1 MKQIPDSSVDAI
13 ICDPP
18 YGITECEWDKALPYD
33 EIWKEYR
40 RILKPAGTAVLF
52 AAQPFTTD
60 LINSNRAGF
69 RYCWYWKK
77 NNATGAPF
85 AKVQPMRCIED
96 ICVFY
101 TTGSTD
107 NAGKHKALRAY
118 MMSELAASGLKRRD
132 IDKLLGNRMSSHY
145 FTNGRQFAIPSEE
158 SWAKLQSTGRFQRSY
173 VDIRAEWA
181 TEAGSQG
188 GRTHTYNPQGL
199 VKLTKPIERK
209 GPKQNNVYSSF
220 NAKVT
225 PQLCTNYPR
234 NVLEYANEATDSR
247 KRIHPTQK
255 PVALL
260 EYLIKTYTNEGET
273 VLDNCMGSGS
283 TGVACINTGRRFIGI
298 EKDAAYYEKAKQRI
312 ESAAFA
318 MQSKG

>member
-33 EIWKEYR
+33 EIWKAYR

-101 TTGSTD
+101 TGASTD

-118 MMSELAASGLKRRD
+118 MLSELAASGLKRRD
-132 IDKLLGNRMSSHY
+132 IDKLLCNRMSSHY

-158 SWAKLQSTGRFQRSY
+158 SWAKLQSTGHFQRPY
-173 VDIRAEWA
+173 EDIRAEWA
-181 TEAGSQG
+181 AEAGGQK
-188 GRTHTYNPQGL
+188 GRAHTYNPQGL
-199 VKLTKPIERK
+199 VKFTKPIERK

-220 NAKVT
+220 SGKLK
-225 PQLCTNYPR
+225 PQLYTNYPR
-234 NVLEYANEATDSR
+234 NVLEFTNEANDSR
-247 KRIHPTQK
+247 KRLHPTQK

-260 EYLIKTYTNEGET
+260 EYLIRTYTNEGET

-283 TGVACINTGRRFIGI
+283 TGVACVNTGRKFIGI
-298 EKDAAYYEKAKQRI
+298 EKDATYYEKAKQRI
-312 ESAAFA
+312 EGAAFA
-318 MQSKG
+318 LQ

>member
-1 MKQIPDSSVDAI
+1 MNGIPDSSVDAI

-18 YGITECEWDKALPYD
+18 YGITECEWDKALPFD
-33 EIWKEYR
+33 EIWKAYR

-101 TTGSTD
+101 TTASTD

-118 MMSELAASGLKRRD
+118 MMSELTASGLKRRD
-132 IDKLLGNRMSSHY
+132 IDKLLGNSMSSHY
-145 FTNGRQFAIPSEE
+145 FTNGRQFAIPSAE

-173 VDIRAEWA
+173 EDIRTEWEA
-181 TEAGSQG
+181 EAGGQG

-199 VKLTKPIERK
+199 VKLEKPIERK
-209 GPKQNNVYSSF
+209 EARPNAVYSSF
-220 NAKVT
+220 SGKLR
-225 PQLCTNYPR
+225 PQLYTNYPR
-234 NVLEYANEATDSR
+234 NVLEFANEATDSR
-247 KRIHPTQK
+247 KRLHPTQK
-255 PVALL
+255 PVPLL

-283 TGVACINTGRRFIGI
+283 TGVACVNTGRKFIGI
-298 EKDAAYYEKAKQRI
+298 EKDAAYYEAAKQRI
-312 ESAAFA
+312 ENAAFA
-318 MQSKG
+318 LH

>member
-1 MKQIPDSSVDAI
+1 MKEIPDSSVDAI

-18 YGITECEWDKALPYD
+18 YGITECAWDKALPYD
-33 EIWKEYR
+33 EIWKAYR

-101 TTGSTD
+101 TGASTD
-107 NAGKHKALRAY
+107 NAGKHKALRTY

-132 IDKLLGNRMSSHY
+132 IDKLLCNRMSSHY

-173 VDIRAEWA
+173 EDIRAEWEA
-181 TEAGSQG
+181 EAGGQG
-188 GRTHTYNPQGL
+188 GHTHTYNPQGL
-199 VKLTKPIERK
+199 VKLAKPIERK

-220 NAKVT
+220 SAKVK
-225 PQLCTNYPR
+225 PQLYTNYPR
-234 NVLEYANEATDSR
+234 NVLEYANEANDSR
-247 KRIHPTQK
+247 KRLHPTQK
-255 PVALL
+255 PVAML

-298 EKDAAYYEKAKQRI
+298 EKDAEYYEKAKQRI

-318 MQSKG
+318 LQ

>member
-33 EIWKEYR
+33 EIWKAYR

-101 TTGSTD
+101 TGASTD

-118 MMSELAASGLKRRD
+118 MMSELASSGLKRRD

-145 FTNGRQFAIPSEE
+145 FTNGRQFAIPSAE

-173 VDIRAEWA
+173 EDIRAEWA
-181 TEAGSQG
+181 AETGGQAGQA
-188 GRTHTYNPQGL
+188 HTYNPQGL
-199 VKLTKPIERK
+199 VKLAKPIERK

-220 NAKVT
+220 SAKVT
-225 PQLCTNYPR
+225 PQLYTNYPR
-234 NVLEYANEATDSR
+234 NVLEFANEATDSR
-247 KRIHPTQK
+247 KRLHPTQK

-260 EYLIKTYTNEGET
+260 EYLIRTYTNEGET

-283 TGVACINTGRRFIGI
+283 TGVACINTGRSFIGI
-298 EKDAAYYEKAKQRI
+298 EKDAEYFEKAKQRI
-312 ESAAFA
+312 EDAAFS